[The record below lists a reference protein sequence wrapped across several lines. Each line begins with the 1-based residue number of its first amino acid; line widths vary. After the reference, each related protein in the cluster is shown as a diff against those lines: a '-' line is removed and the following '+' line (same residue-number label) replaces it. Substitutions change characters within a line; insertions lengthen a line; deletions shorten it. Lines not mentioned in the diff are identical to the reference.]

1 MNKWTELFLGLI
13 LLISMIL
20 VAWASSE
27 YNWTIFGKDLN
38 FLHAG
43 WVLLKGGIFWLV
55 VLIGALF
62 IMLGIND
69 LRE

>member
-13 LLISMIL
+13 LLIGMIL
-20 VAWASSE
+20 IAWSSAV
-27 YNWTIFGKDLN
+27 YSWTIFGKNLN

-43 WVLLKGGIFWLV
+43 WVFLQGGIFWLII
-55 VLIGALF
+55 LIGLLF